1 MKSYKSFL
9 LLILVFAVALSS
21 CKKELETANI
31 NPNNPE
37 SVSPEYLLNTSVFNT
52 INFLGGKMSRE
63 IFAHYSNY
71 ASVGG
76 GQFQRYS
83 IYPSGNS
90 SYWQTAY
97 VSCLQPLHQIK
108 LHHKD
113 DPAYKNRVL
122 IAEIFEAY
130 VFSNIVAI
138 WGSVPK
144 SDALSGEVY
153 VAYDKEEDIYHD
165 LMETLKVAASS
176 LDLKGDTYVG
186 TADAVFAGDLLKWKK
201 FANTLRLRLAV
212 QIANADPS
220 TAQKVVAEV
229 MADESNT
236 IMNAAET
243 AKASWGTSSTDWSY
257 LYDYNIVGAS
267 ANASSLMTISESL
280 VQHML
285 PYADPR
291 LAVYAKPA
299 ATGPY
304 KGKYW
309 GEPKATQLPKG
320 VNIAENPHSPLGK
333 TDYSMFG
340 DFFSKPDAQYVFIS
354 LEETNFLKAEI
365 ALKGWGGS
373 KSAQQYYNDGIAA
386 SMAKYSIS
394 KAATDAY
401 LAMPGVKWNSTVDTV
416 GRQAEFADF
425 IGITTSA
432 IVEQDPFR
440 QIVLQSWL
448 AGFFN
453 PMDAWTLIRRSQVL
467 EFPPHF
473 NPDGGEGGTVGYAYI
488 PQRMLYPA
496 VEYQV
501 NSEALNKA
509 LAWLDGPDVFKTK
522 LWFALP
528 TKKNAFLPE

>member
-1 MKSYKSFL
+1 MKRYKNYL
-9 LLILVFAVALSS
+9 MLILVFAVSFSS
-21 CKKELETANI
+21 CTKELETANI

-37 SVSPEYLLNTSVFNT
+37 SVSPEYLLNTSIFNT
-52 INFLGGKMSRE
+52 INLFGGKMSRE
-63 IFAHYSNY
+63 LFSHYSNY

-90 SYWQTAY
+90 SYWQSAY
-97 VSCLQPLHQIK
+97 VSCLQPLNQIK
-108 LHHKD
+108 LLYKD
-113 DPAYKNRVL
+113 DPAFQNRVL

-130 VFSNIVAI
+130 VFSNLVAI

-144 SDALSGEVY
+144 SFALTGEVY
-153 VAYDKEEDIYHD
+153 IDYDKEEDIYHD
-165 LMETLKVAASS
+165 LMETLKSASAN

-186 TADAVFAGDLLKWKK
+186 TADAVYGGDLAKWKK

-212 QIANADPS
+212 QIGNADPI
-220 TAQKVVAEV
+220 TAQKVATEV
-229 MADESNT
+229 MADEGNT
-236 IMNAAET
+236 IMNLNET
-243 AKASWGTSSTDWSY
+243 AKASWGISSTDWSY
-257 LYDYNIVGAS
+257 LYDYNIVGSS
-267 ANASSLMTISESL
+267 ANASSLMVISESL

-285 PYADPR
+285 PYGDPR

-299 ATGPY
+299 ANGPY
-304 KGKYW
+304 KGQYW
-309 GEPKATQLPKG
+309 GEPKATQLPSG
-320 VNIAENPHSPLGK
+320 VNISDNPHSPLGK

-340 DFFSKPDAQYVFIS
+340 DFFTKPDAEYVLVS
-354 LEETNFLKAEI
+354 LEEANFLKAEI

-373 KSAQQYYNDGIAA
+373 KSAEQYYNDGISA
-386 SMAKYSIS
+386 SLRKHNIS
-394 KAATDAY
+394 NTDIEDY
-401 LAMPGVKWNSTVDTV
+401 LNTPGIKWETVVDTT
-416 GRQAEFADF
+416 GRQSEFADF
-425 IGITTSA
+425 IGITSSA
-432 IVEQDPFR
+432 ILEKDPYK
-440 QIVLQSWL
+440 QIVMQSWI

-473 NPDGGEGGTVGYAYI
+473 NPDGGEGGSVGYAYI
-488 PQRMLYPA
+488 PQRMIYPA

-501 NSEALNKA
+501 NSAALNKA
-509 LAWLDGPDVFKTK
+509 LSWLNGPDELKTK